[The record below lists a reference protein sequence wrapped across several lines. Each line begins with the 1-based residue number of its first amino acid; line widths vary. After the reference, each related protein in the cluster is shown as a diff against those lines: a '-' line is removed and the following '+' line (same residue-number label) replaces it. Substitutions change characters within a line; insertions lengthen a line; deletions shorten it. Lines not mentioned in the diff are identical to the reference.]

1 MHPVPWSTLSATLN
15 QRFKLNSVDFTRLK
29 VGRPLQIEAKSKCDW
44 KEDSD
49 APHNMSVRAAAWSN
63 SSSYEHA
70 LSVSPPDT
78 SQANELTQK
87 LQLHTCRVDVA
98 DATHWQVM
106 RLGPFVTNG
115 GWDWIETNID
125 NALYS
130 ESRDAFVTAAL
141 MAPVFANGTLI
152 DILPLHVH
160 HMHLTQTYQSYAQA
174 ASKNGATSLFYQAT
188 PPFIVDEYT
197 FHMHG
202 DSPCTEDDDCVLS
215 YATAERVWNQV
226 PDRGFDVFQR

>member
-1 MHPVPWSTLSATLN
+1 MVDALCNFESAVQTE
-15 QRFKLNSVDFTRLK
+15 FCRLYSPE
-29 VGRPLQIEAKSKCDW
+29 GRKAALAQYIEAKSKCDW
-44 KEDSD
+44 KEDSAKD

-152 DILPLHVH
+152 GYPPLHVH
-160 HMHLTQTYQSYAQA
+160 HML
-174 ASKNGATSLFYQAT
+174 SL
-188 PPFIVDEYT
+188 I
-197 FHMHG
+197 HI
-202 DSPCTEDDDCVLS
+202 
-215 YATAERVWNQV
+215 
-226 PDRGFDVFQR
+226 